1 MNIFQRFV
9 SRFST
14 GKHCSRLPTDT
25 FMFPIDKQNE
35 EGGSG
40 WVKQCSFR
48 WEEWG
53 ECNFGTHNFQLFSL
67 SLPLSLTVS
76 HSFSLLVHVN
86 NPDRAYRIHSGQCLF
101 NCILIFMF
109 IFSWSGLQSSVMQRN
124 ADDYLS
130 MQVFCCAFYMKVM
143 FLTDLLPNVQ

>member
-14 GKHCSRLPTDT
+14 GKHCHLSTDAIVSHRQT
-25 FMFPIDKQNE
+25 KW
-35 EGGSG
+35 GG

-48 WEEWG
+48 WEEWE

-109 IFSWSGLQSSVMQRN
+109 IFSWSGLQSSVMQCN

-130 MQVFCCAFYMKVM
+130 MQVFCYAFYMKVM